1 MFLIST
7 YAKRVPLS
15 DVLKYQ
21 HISCDMLAAVNFV
34 AASKE
39 IDVITKWTKK
49 SMEQN
54 RQLVSLGHHK
64 YYQTH
69 TTQFT
74 SWYSSEIRNYYSH
87 TIL

>member
-49 SMEQN
+49 SMA
-54 RQLVSLGHHK
+54 K
-64 YYQTH
+64 QTIG
-69 TTQFT
+69 F
-74 SWYSSEIRNYYSH
+74 IR
-87 TIL
+87 TP

>member
-1 MFLIST
+1 MLSAYLSGLI
-7 YAKRVPLS
+7 LS

-49 SMEQN
+49 SMA
-54 RQLVSLGHHK
+54 K
-64 YYQTH
+64 QTIG
-69 TTQFT
+69 F
-74 SWYSSEIRNYYSH
+74 IR
-87 TIL
+87 TP